1 MPYPKKTSKLDFL
14 FKEMKTKNGSGHMG
28 AGKNDDLYNYPRR
41 LEKNK
46 QALAKMRN
54 GQVALAFL
62 DHLFV
67 LGLSLARV
75 SKYSAQLRTILRLIN
90 FPPKDATKQDIEKIV
105 AWIQEKDYAEW
116 TRHDLKLILKKF
128 IQYAKNGSCDKQTP
142 VPPEVAWIPL
152 NVKKQDTVTSED
164 LLTLEE
170 IEKILRNTRNARD
183 QAMLYSLFEGALRP
197 EELLTMRVGSVE
209 FAKGYCLLSVTGKT
223 GHRRITVVLAY
234 RALLNWLQEHP
245 YRSDPNAPLWV
256 SLSTNGEQRR
266 LHYSTFREIVKN
278 TAKKAGI
285 TKRVWGYLFR
295 HTYLTD
301 LAKKFTEAQLKGFA
315 GWTQSSK
322 MAGRYVHLSGRD
334 NEDAVLILHRI
345 KNPEEQNC
353 TLTLRACP
361 NCGEKN
367 EPATI
372 RCIRCG
378 LILDQKMAYEL
389 RNEEEKKREQMLN
402 RIENLEKLVLSVLN
416 QKASV

>member
-1 MPYPKKTSKLDFL
+1 VAESC
-14 FKEMKTKNGSGHMG
+14 
-28 AGKNDDLYNYPRR
+28 DLYNYPRR

-46 QALAKMRN
+46 QALAKMQN
-54 GQVALAFL
+54 GNLALTFL

-75 SKYSAQLRTILRLIN
+75 SKYSANLRTLLRQMDCS
-90 FPPKDATKQDIEKIV
+90 PKTATKQDIEKIV
-105 AWIQEKDYAEW
+105 AWIQERDYTEW
-116 TRHDLKLILKKF
+116 TRHDLKLVLKKF
-128 IQYAKNGSCDKQTP
+128 VQYAKNGSCDRQTP
-142 VPPEVAWIPL
+142 MPVEVSWIPL
-152 NVKKQDTVTSED
+152 NVKQKETVTSED
-164 LLTLEE
+164 LLTPEE

-183 QAMLYSLFEGALRP
+183 HALLYSLFEGALRP

-209 FAKGYCLLSVTGKT
+209 FANGYCLLSVNGKT

-245 YRSDPNAPLWV
+245 YRSEPNAPLWV
-256 SLSTNGEQRR
+256 SVSSNGDRRR

-322 MAGRYVHLSGRD
+322 MAARYVHLSGRD
-334 NEDAVLILHRI
+334 NEDAVLVLHGI
-345 KNPEEQNC
+345 KNPEQQNGIP
-353 TLTLRACP
+353 TLKTCP
-361 NCGEKN
+361 NCTERN
-367 EPATI
+367 EPTAI
-372 RCIRCG
+372 RCGRCG
-378 LILDQKMAYEL
+378 LILDQKTAIEL
-389 RNEEEKKREQMLN
+389 QSKEEKKLDDALN
-402 RIENLEKLVLSVLN
+402 RIDSLEKLVLSVLAP
-416 QKASV
+416 KAPS